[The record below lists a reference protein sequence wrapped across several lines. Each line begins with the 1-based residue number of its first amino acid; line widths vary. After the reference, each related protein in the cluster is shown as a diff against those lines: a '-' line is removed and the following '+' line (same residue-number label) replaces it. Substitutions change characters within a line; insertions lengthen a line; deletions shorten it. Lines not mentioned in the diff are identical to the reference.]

1 MGWSRLAP
9 LVCLLEE
16 VKHDL
21 QLILLY
27 FIVVLYCWISPR
39 KVCFGLCLG
48 LLSVHVYNSP
58 VPTDASLRLIVF
70 FYFLIFN

>member
-27 FIVVLYCWISPR
+27 FIVVLYCWIAPR